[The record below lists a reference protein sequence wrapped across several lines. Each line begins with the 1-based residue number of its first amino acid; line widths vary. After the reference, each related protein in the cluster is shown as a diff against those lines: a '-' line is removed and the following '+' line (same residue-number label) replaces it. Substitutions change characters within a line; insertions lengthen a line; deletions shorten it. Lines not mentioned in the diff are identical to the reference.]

1 MCVLHL
7 RVEREED
14 VAEGVEQTLHRGE
27 EGEHYPVHH
36 TLDLTSKEEVLQP
49 ARR

>member
-1 MCVLHL
+1 MCLLHL

-27 EGEHYPVHH
+27 EGEHNPVHH
-36 TLDLTSKEEVLQP
+36 APHLQQHIDTDT
-49 ARR
+49 